1 MFAWRLSDTMA
12 LSAAYNLALFLA
24 LALALACGLPI
35 FHCSPLRDLIAINTS
50 VECAIAK
57 LVNRAAEAEAA
68 STSEAEAASTSERA
82 AGSDDAAARVRL
94 EREWARNKQSL
105 RTAVR
110 DLHNHAVAFRG
121 SFLVDSKEEDRS
133 RVTVAVGASEW
144 NGVADDASR
153 AVEFKQYL
161 TGVNYS
167 V

>member
-1 MFAWRLSDTMA
+1 MFASRLFDTMA
-12 LSAAYNLALFLA
+12 LSAAYNLSLFLA
-24 LALALACGLPI
+24 LPLVCGLLI
-35 FHCSPLRDLIAINTS
+35 FHYSPLRDLIAINTS

-68 STSEAEAASTSERA
+68 STGERA
-82 AGSDDAAARVRL
+82 AGRDDAAARVRL